1 MHVALLTTSWP
12 ASEQDPAGHF
22 VRAHARE
29 LERAGCAVTVVT
41 PEPGGAFGWPGAAAR
56 IRERPIRALN
66 ALGWALVAR
75 RRIQRLEPDRIVA
88 HWAVPCAWPIA
99 MGAKSP
105 LEIVSHGGDVRL
117 LIGLPA
123 FARKALVRRLSAR
136 AESWRFVSSRLLGDL
151 LATLDPETRE
161 RLQRVAR
168 VEAAPLELPDV
179 ASAVAEL
186 RRQLG
191 ARRVAVSVGRL
202 VQSKRVDK
210 GIEYVSR
217 SSEVERLI
225 VIGDGPERPRLER
238 LARELGV
245 DAQFEGVL
253 DRGQALAWIGAADL
267 LIHASEQEGLST
279 VIREAR
285 ALGTRVLQLE

>member
-1 MHVALLTTSWP
+1 
-12 ASEQDPAGHF
+12 
-22 VRAHARE
+22 
-29 LERAGCAVTVVT
+29 
-41 PEPGGAFGWPGAAAR
+41 
-56 IRERPIRALN
+56 
-66 ALGWALVAR
+66 
-75 RRIQRLEPDRIVA
+75 
-88 HWAVPCAWPIA
+88 
-99 MGAKSP
+99 MGAKRP

-117 LIGLPA
+117 LTGLPA
-123 FARKALVRRLSAR
+123 FARKALVRQLGAR

-161 RLQRVAR
+161 CLQRVAR
-168 VEAAPLELPDV
+168 VEAAPLEIPDV

-225 VIGDGPERPRLER
+225 VIGDGPERARLER

-245 DAQFEGVL
+245 DVQFEGVL

-285 ALGTRVLQLE
+285 ALGTRVVQLA